1 MKIRGKGQVMASY
14 QLING
19 FIIPAEVADRANEL
33 QRLDG
38 DSYPEGQR
46 TGRPRLSGEPNSN
59 LSFKCP
65 ESNARMI
72 AYAAKISGTGKSAF
86 MRDAA
91 VEKAARVISMHR
103 AKEPSED

>member
-1 MKIRGKGQVMASY
+1 MEKY

-19 FIIPAEVADRANEL
+19 FIIPAEVAKRADEPKSADWESCA
-33 QRLDG
+33 DG
-38 DSYPEGQR
+38 QQP
-46 TGRPRLSGEPNSN
+46 GRPRLSGEPNSN

-65 ESNARMI
+65 ESNARLI

-103 AKEPSED
+103 AKESSCG

>member
-1 MKIRGKGQVMASY
+1 MASY

-19 FIIPAEVADRANEL
+19 FIIPADVADRANDPKN
-33 QRLDG
+33 LDW
-38 DSYPEGQR
+38 DSCPESQHP
-46 TGRPRLSGEPNSN
+46 GRPRLSGKPNSN

-65 ESNARMI
+65 APNAKMI

-103 AKEPSED
+103 AKESACD